1 MTSEIYTT
9 DILDKER
16 FWNDEL
22 LKVNQDFLFGC
33 STGVWGR
40 GGERKGIVELH
51 AYSVLKAREV
61 DGVRL
66 VLLKNPW
73 GKHEWKGPWSDGSS
87 KCNPMPLI
95 VGIVE
100 RSHSDMRH
108 GEL

>member
-1 MTSEIYTT
+1 MTSEVFSS
-9 DILDKER
+9 DILDKEY
-16 FWNDEL
+16 FWKEEL

-40 GGERKGIVELH
+40 GWGERKGIVELH
-51 AYSVLKAREV
+51 AYSVLKACEI

-87 KCNPMPLI
+87 KSCLA
-95 VGIVE
+95 
-100 RSHSDMRH
+100 
-108 GEL
+108 LLF